1 MAIGH
6 ALLSCAGL
14 TTSLLLSVPCQEREL
29 KTFRDTLKQEVR
41 LLKQETDMLP
51 RDRRKEA
58 FKTRRDRLDSD
69 HQSKERDFIERLNE
83 SHESSLQRLAE
94 QHREKIALMEKQ
106 FLQQKQQVRQPQRTQ
121 TVGRRFRLSS
131 TLLLIGDSVMYCIVC
146 RPLLLFS
153 HQLSLFVDATVVMLR
168 RCGLWSAAACQGV
181 CGLGAGGAA
190 DPRETPDEQTPG
202 QGGVLPAATS
212 GQSLSRL
219 RPGRQGMGGGGGGG
233 LTLRPVCRTFYPCVG
248 LGKVD

>member
-1 MAIGH
+1 M
-6 ALLSCAGL
+6 
-14 TTSLLLSVPCQEREL
+14 PCQEREL

-106 FLQQKQQVRQPQRTQ
+106 FLQQKQQVRQPQH
-121 TVGRRFRLSS
+121 VHRLSVAGVPS
-131 TLLLIGDSVMYCIVC
+131 VINSAADSCASIGDSVMY
-146 RPLLLFS
+146 
-153 HQLSLFVDATVVMLR
+153 
-168 RCGLWSAAACQGV
+168 
-181 CGLGAGGAA
+181 
-190 DPRETPDEQTPG
+190 
-202 QGGVLPAATS
+202 
-212 GQSLSRL
+212 
-219 RPGRQGMGGGGGGG
+219 
-233 LTLRPVCRTFYPCVG
+233 
-248 LGKVD
+248 